1 MSADLL
7 TRPVR
12 HLADLIRR
20 RELSPVELMQMCL
33 ERIESVD
40 GRFNSIVT
48 VDTDGALAA
57 ARQAREAAGSDGT
70 PPVLGVPL
78 AVKDLALTAGI
89 RTTFGTASL
98 ANFVPDIDD
107 EHVARLR
114 RAGFIVMAKT
124 NVPELGTMP
133 ITEPRLLGPCRNPWD
148 DRRTPGG
155 SSGGAAAALAAGLV
169 PAVQGSDGGG
179 SLRIPA
185 ANCGL
190 FGLKPA
196 RGRVSSAPLGPDMV
210 SGLSSPGPLTRD
222 VADAAAMLD
231 VMRGYVLG
239 DPHWAPDPARP
250 YADEVTREPAPL
262 RCGLVT
268 AWPYGTF
275 DAEAITAAED
285 AARLLESLGHHV
297 EPLTL
302 TLDESFKDA
311 FQVVWAAGLAATP
324 VPHDTLEPFN
334 AGLATIGRRISAAG
348 LLQATAMLQL
358 QSRALITAT
367 AGYHAVVSPTMAR
380 GPLRVGE
387 LDHLAEDP
395 AAMMETLA
403 GYVGLT
409 PLANVTGQPS
419 MSLPLA
425 SDRDGLPLGVMV
437 TGRPADEATLLRL
450 AAQVQAAVDWPSR
463 RPPAAVPFT
472 TSATKTAATTTS
484 ATKTS
489 ATTPSATKEPAACS
503 STPPSS

>member
-1 MSADLL
+1 MSPDLL

-20 RELSPVELMQMCL
+20 RQLSPDELVSACL
-33 ERIESVD
+33 ERIASVD

-48 VDTDGALAA
+48 VDADGALAA
-57 ARQAREAAGSDGT
+57 ARRAREAAGSQGA
-70 PPVLGVPL
+70 PPFLGVPL

-98 ANFVPDIDD
+98 ADFVPDVDD

-114 RAGFIVMAKT
+114 RAGFIIIAKT
-124 NVPELGTMP
+124 NVPELGTLP
-133 ITEPRLLGPCRNPWD
+133 ITESRLLGPCRNPWD
-148 DRRTPGG
+148 DQRTPGG

-185 ANCGL
+185 SNCGL

-196 RGRVSSAPLGPDMV
+196 RGRVSSAPLGPEMV

-231 VMRGYVLG
+231 VMCGYALG
-239 DPHWAPDPARP
+239 DPHWAPDPPRP
-250 YADEVTREPAPL
+250 YAVEVTREPPPL

-268 AWPYGTF
+268 AWPFGTF

-285 AARLLESLGHHV
+285 AARLLESLGHRV

-302 TLDESFKDA
+302 QLDSSFKDA
-311 FQVVWAAGLAATP
+311 FQVVWAAGLSATP

-334 AGLATIGRRISAAG
+334 AGLAAIGRKLSAAA
-348 LLQATAMLQL
+348 LLRATAMLQV
-358 QSRALITAT
+358 QARAVITAT
-367 AGYHAVVSPTMAR
+367 AGYDAVVSPTLTRA
-380 GPLRVGE
+380 PLRIGE
-387 LDHLAEDP
+387 LDHLAGDP
-395 AAMMETLA
+395 SAMMETLA

-419 MSLPLA
+419 MSLPLGI
-425 SDRDGLPLGVMV
+425 DRGGLPLGVMV

-450 AAQVQAAVDWPSR
+450 AAQLQAAVGWNNR
-463 RPPAAVPFT
+463 RPPVAAST
-472 TSATKTAATTTS
+472 
-484 ATKTS
+484 
-489 ATTPSATKEPAACS
+489 TKEQAAC
-503 STPPSS
+503 

>member
-1 MSADLL
+1 MPDDLL

-20 RELSPVELMQMCL
+20 RQLSPVELVEACL
-33 ERIESVD
+33 QRIAVAD
-40 GRFNSIVT
+40 GGYNSIVT
-48 VDTDGALAA
+48 LNADGAMAA
-57 ARQAREAAGSDGT
+57 ARHAQEVAGNHDA
-70 PPVLGVPL
+70 PPFLGVPL

-114 RAGFIVMAKT
+114 RAGFIIVGKT
-124 NVPELGTMP
+124 NVPEHGTLP
-133 ITEPRLLGPCRNPWD
+133 ITESRLLGPCRNPWD
-148 DRRTPGG
+148 TQRTPGG

-231 VMRGYVLG
+231 VMRGYALG

-250 YADEVTREPAPL
+250 YAVEVAREPSSL

-268 AWPYGTF
+268 TWPYGVF
-275 DAEAITAAED
+275 DDEAVSAAED
-285 AARLLESLGHHV
+285 AARLLESLGHTV

-302 TLDESFKDA
+302 ALDGSFKEA
-311 FQVVWAAGLAATP
+311 FQVVWAAGLSATP

-334 AGLATIGRRISAAG
+334 AALAAVGRQTSAAG

-358 QSRALITAT
+358 QSRAVITAT
-367 AGYHAVVSPTMAR
+367 AGYDAVVSPTLMRA
-380 GPLRVGE
+380 PLRIGE
-387 LDHLAEDP
+387 LDHLAGDP
-395 AAMMETLA
+395 AAMMEALA

-419 MSLPLA
+419 MSLPLG
-425 SDRDGLPLGVMV
+425 SSRDGLPLGVMV

-450 AAQVQAAVDWPSR
+450 AAQVQAAVDWTGR
-463 RPPAAVPFT
+463 RPPAT
-472 TSATKTAATTTS
+472 TSATRTAGTTTPATTT
-484 ATKTS
+484 
-489 ATTPSATKEPAACS
+489 PATKEPAACS

>member
-7 TRPVR
+7 TRPIR

-20 RELSPVELMQMCL
+20 RRLSPVELMETCL
-33 ERIESVD
+33 ERITAVD

-48 VDTDGALAA
+48 LDADGALAA
-57 ARQAREAAGSDGT
+57 ARRAQEAAGSRGA
-70 PPVLGVPL
+70 PPFLGVPL
-78 AVKDLALTAGI
+78 AVKDLAMTAGI
-89 RTTFGTASL
+89 RTTFGTTSL
-98 ANFVPDIDD
+98 ANFVPDIDE

-114 RAGFIVMAKT
+114 RAGFIIVAKT
-124 NVPELGTMP
+124 NVPELGTLP
-133 ITEPRLLGPCRNPWD
+133 ITESRLLGPCRNPWD
-148 DRRTPGG
+148 VQRTPGG

-190 FGLKPA
+190 FGLKPT

-222 VADAAAMLD
+222 VTDAAAMLD
-231 VMRGYVLG
+231 VMRGYALG

-250 YADEVTREPAPL
+250 YADEVTREPGSL

-285 AARLLESLGHHV
+285 AARLLESLGHRV

-302 TLDESFKDA
+302 ALDSSFKDA
-311 FQVVWAAGLAATP
+311 FQIVWAAGLSATP

-334 AGLATIGRRISAAG
+334 AGLAAIGRKISAAG

-367 AGYHAVVSPTMAR
+367 AGYDAVVSPTLMR
-380 GPLRVGE
+380 GPLRIGE
-387 LDHLAEDP
+387 LDHLADDP
-395 AAMMETLA
+395 AAMMEALA

-419 MSLPLA
+419 MSLPLG
-425 SDRDGLPLGVMV
+425 SDSDGLPLGVMV

-450 AAQVQAAVDWPSR
+450 AAQAQAAVDWTSR
-463 RPPAAVPFT
+463 RPPAT
-472 TSATKTAATTTS
+472 TSATTTS
-484 ATKTS
+484 ATTTS
-489 ATTPSATKEPAACS
+489 ATTTSATTTSATKEPAACS
-503 STPPSS
+503 STPPSL